1 MVFPSCSL
9 FVCICKK
16 KGGPFSGYAFGLKLR
31 PDRGQRVAAGWSDTR
46 VVAVMFERAR
56 AAGHLQPP
64 GLVGQAGRQW

>member
-16 KGGPFSGYAFGLKLR
+16 KGGPFSGYAFGFKLR
-31 PDRGQRVAAGWSDTR
+31 QRVAAGWSDTR
-46 VVAVMFERAR
+46 VVAVTFERAK
-56 AAGHLQPP
+56 AAGHLQTP